1 MTICTSFNHVNV
13 WNHPIPPSKIH
24 FQTSPFHTL
33 QYKSALPISL
43 YCCALCQYSSY
54 NSCFLVEA
62 DIAISTLT
70 NIIIVTL
77 VRATN
82 NYKVAAETIFL
93 SVVPLT
99 QSVKGCCNLH
109 FTWDWFY
116 FELIGWMTHSGV
128 TIIEANNQWIY
139 HAEWT

>member
-1 MTICTSFNHVNV
+1 MFEIIQFPLKKYISKQV
-13 WNHPIPPSKIH
+13 PS
-24 FQTSPFHTL
+24 TL
-33 QYKSALPISL
+33 YKSALPISL
-43 YCCALCQYSSY
+43 YCCALCQHSCC

-62 DIAISTLT
+62 DIAVSTLT
-70 NIIIVTL
+70 NIIIMTL
-77 VRATN
+77 VRGTN
-82 NYKVAAETIFL
+82 NYKVTAETIFL
-93 SVVPLT
+93 SVVSLT

-109 FTWDWFY
+109 FTWDWYY

>member
-1 MTICTSFNHVNV
+1 MLMFEIIQFPLQKYISKQV
-13 WNHPIPPSKIH
+13 PS
-24 FQTSPFHTL
+24 TL
-33 QYKSALPISL
+33 YKSALNPISL
-43 YCCALCQYSSY
+43 YCCALCQYSSC

-62 DIAISTLT
+62 DIAVSTLT

-109 FTWDWFY
+109 FT
-116 FELIGWMTHSGV
+116 
-128 TIIEANNQWIY
+128 
-139 HAEWT
+139 

>member
-1 MTICTSFNHVNV
+1 MLMFEIIQFPLQKYISKQV
-13 WNHPIPPSKIH
+13 PS
-24 FQTSPFHTL
+24 TL
-33 QYKSALPISL
+33 YKSALPISL
-43 YCCALCQYSSY
+43 YCCALCQYSSC

-109 FTWDWFY
+109 FT
-116 FELIGWMTHSGV
+116 
-128 TIIEANNQWIY
+128 
-139 HAEWT
+139 

>member
-1 MTICTSFNHVNV
+1 MLMFEIIQF
-13 WNHPIPPSKIH
+13 PIKKYISKQVPS
-24 FQTSPFHTL
+24 TL
-33 QYKSALPISL
+33 YDANRQLPISL
-43 YCCALCQYSSY
+43 YCRALCQYSSC

-99 QSVKGCCNLH
+99 QSVKGYCNLH
-109 FTWDWFY
+109 FT
-116 FELIGWMTHSGV
+116 
-128 TIIEANNQWIY
+128 
-139 HAEWT
+139 